1 MDKRDDVGAEALRIV
16 VVVLAILFAIA
27 ALQGELAK
35 ILAGRVG

>member
-1 MDKRDDVGAEALRIV
+1 MGNDNIGGEALRIV

-35 ILAGRVG
+35 IFAGRVG